1 MLDNLTPFLLHWA
14 LTSLS
19 LWAASH
25 VFKGIRFADTSSLVI
40 SALLLGLANAVIR
53 PLLILLTLPLTLV
66 TLGFFLLVINALML
80 LLVSALVR
88 GFTISGFW
96 TAFVAALFIGFLSF
110 VLGLFV
116 DTAEPAPPRPAASG
130 RWVQS
135 ATPGPHASAAERAYA
150 SGRSALPG

>member
-1 MLDNLTPFLLHWA
+1 MLANLTPFLLHWA
-14 LTSLS
+14 ITATSL
-19 LWAASH
+19 WVASH
-25 VFKGIRFADTSSLVI
+25 LFKGMRFGSTSALVV
-40 SALLLGLANAVIR
+40 SALLLGLANAVVR
-53 PLLILLTLPLTLV
+53 PLLVFLTLPLTL
-66 TLGFFLLVINALML
+66 LSFGLFLLVINALML